1 MFGIADYGA
10 FCAAILLFPALQGP
24 GTFAL
29 ITALYCLLLCA
40 RAQAVSQKVRAPKR
54 LAHAAQRVAGLF
66 LIGFGLRLVRD

>member
-1 MFGIADYGA
+1 
-10 FCAAILLFPALQGP
+10 
-24 GTFAL
+24 
-29 ITALYCLLLCA
+29 LLCA